1 MKKILLVE
9 DNTDIRE
16 NVTEMLELAGFIVIT
31 AENGKTGFTLALSAM
46 PDLILSDIRMPVS
59 DGYELFEALK
69 KNDTTKNI
77 PFVFMTSS
85 VEEKDVLAALKNGA
99 DGYIRK
105 PFDEND
111 LFDVLS
117 KYFNNINAG
126 LNVVPANSWKD

>member
-16 NVTEMLELAGFIVIT
+16 NVSEMLALAEFIVIT
-31 AENGKTGFTLALSAM
+31 AENGQTGLMLAISDR

-59 DGYELFEALK
+59 DGYEFFESLK
-69 KNDTTKNI
+69 KNEVTKNI

-111 LFDVLS
+111 LFEVLS
-117 KYFNNINAG
+117 KYFNNITTG
-126 LNVVPANSWKD
+126 LNMVSQNN

>member
-16 NVTEMLELAGFIVIT
+16 NVTEMLELAEYTVIT
-31 AENGKTGFTLALSAM
+31 AENGKIGFELAKSAT
-46 PDLILSDIRMPVS
+46 PDLILSDIKMPVMN
-59 DGYELFEALK
+59 GYEFFEALK

-99 DGYIRK
+99 DGYVRK

-111 LFDVLS
+111 LFNVLR
-117 KYFNNINAG
+117 KYF
-126 LNVVPANSWKD
+126 K